1 MSTAGPGVTIL
12 GTGSWGTTLAI
23 LCARQGARVTLLT
36 RDAPEATQL
45 RADGENRRFL
55 PNHPF
60 PPGLHITHQIVEGL
74 ADCQVFLFVV
84 PSQTMRANVERVAAR
99 LPADP
104 AGGLVLVSAAK
115 GLELGT
121 LRRMSEII
129 VET

>member
-60 PPGLHITHQIVEGL
+60 PPGLHITHQIVMLHDGSITAEFP
-74 ADCQVFLFVV
+74 ADGGTRFVV
-84 PSQTMRANVERVAAR
+84 R
-99 LPADP
+99 LPTVRHSTDP
-104 AGGLVLVSAAK
+104 
-115 GLELGT
+115 
-121 LRRMSEII
+121 RD
-129 VET
+129 